1 MYIYIIIAYT
11 AEGEGTIMS
20 SAEKRPDNT
29 KPKQAIAVAATSP
42 SSTQQ
47 SPVLLP
53 NCKVYPTKNHLGY
66 GTYGEVLEVE
76 YKGKKY
82 AAKKYRHAEQTKLFR
97 AFGRE
102 HEILAA
108 IRHPNIVPYF
118 GICQLDG
125 DGSSV
130 IVMEKLE
137 MNLATYLENHDN
149 LNMPLVRKFQVLSH
163 ISQGLHHLHCQRPA
177 IIHRDLTATN
187 VLLDSRGVAKI
198 GDFGNSRMVDLTAT
212 PEIMTSNPGTL
223 DYMPPEALECGVY
236 NQKLDVFS
244 FGHLAIYTIIQHRPH
259 PLLRP
264 TYKKYGKLIPRTEVE
279 RRQEYIDEVATRLEN
294 KRHPFLP
301 VLVRCLQDEPDHRP
315 SGPDI
320 LGVLGTYATIH
331 NSIK

>member
-1 MYIYIIIAYT
+1 M
-11 AEGEGTIMS
+11 EGEGTIMS
-20 SAEKRPDNT
+20 SAEKRRDNT

-47 SPVLLP
+47 SSVLLP

-66 GTYGEVLEVE
+66 GAYGEVLEVDPE

-82 AAKKYRHAEQTKLFR
+82 AAKKYRHAEQAKLFR
-97 AFGRE
+97 VFGRE

-137 MNLATYLENHDN
+137 MNLATYLEDHDN

-163 ISQGLHHLHCQRPA
+163 IAQGLHHLHCQRPA

-212 PEIMTSNPGTL
+212 PEILTSSPGTL
-223 DYMPPEALECGVY
+223 DYMPPEALEGGVY

-259 PLLRP
+259 PILGE
-264 TYKKYGKLIPRTEVE
+264 KYGKPIPRAQTEVE
-279 RRQEYIDEVATRLEN
+279 RRQEYIDEVTTRLGN
-294 KRHPFLP
+294 KEHPFLP
-301 VLVRCLQDEPDHRP
+301 VIVCCLHDEPDHRP

-320 LGVLGTYATIH
+320 LRVLGTYATIH
-331 NSIK
+331 NSIQYANQ